1 MLQILANGIITG
13 GIIAVMALAFTV
25 VYLPTR
31 IFYIALG
38 GVYAIVPFLAWTG
51 LQWGWAWYVAVA
63 FALVIGVML
72 SLGCELLNHA
82 WLEKKN
88 ASSGT
93 HLVSSL
99 GIYIIVV
106 QAIAII
112 WGNETKV
119 LRQGVDGVFN
129 LIGVTLTQ
137 AQVGGAAI
145 ALLTI
150 GSFYLWL
157 QSTKL
162 GLEFRALADNK
173 NELALRGFSIQK
185 LRLVAFG
192 IAGLL
197 SSIAALL
204 VSWDVG
210 FDPQGGLAAL
220 LLAVVASIIGGSQ
233 SFFGAV
239 LGGILLGILR
249 SQVVWFL
256 SAQWSEAASFAIL
269 ALFLV
274 LRPQGLLGQKLRLES
289 ES

>member
-1 MLQILANGIITG
+1 MQILLNGAITG
-13 GIIAVMALAFTV
+13 LIVAVMALAFTV

-38 GVYAIVPFLAWTG
+38 GVYALAPFLVWTG

-63 FALVIGVML
+63 VTLLIAISL

-82 WLEKKN
+82 WLEKKR
-88 ASSGT
+88 AAGGT
-93 HLVSSL
+93 HLIASL
-99 GIYIIVV
+99 GTYIVLV
-106 QAIAII
+106 QTIAII

-119 LRQGVDGVFN
+119 LRQGVDGV
-129 LIGVTLTQ
+129 LHLAGVTLTQ

-150 GSFYLWL
+150 AGFYIWL
-157 QSTKL
+157 QFSKL
-162 GLEFRALADNK
+162 GLQFRAMADNPM
-173 NELALRGFSIQK
+173 ELALRGYSIRN

-197 SSIAALL
+197 SAIASLL
-204 VSWDVG
+204 VAWDVG

-220 LLAVVASIIGGSQ
+220 LLAVVASIIGGHQ

-239 LGGILLGILR
+239 LGGILLGVMR

-256 SAQWSEAASFAIL
+256 SAQWQEAVTFMIL
-269 ALFLV
+269 AIFLLF
-274 LRPQGLLGQKLRLES
+274 RPQGLIGQKRRLEA
-289 ES
+289 EA

>member
-1 MLQILANGIITG
+1 MQILVNGLITG
-13 GIIAVMALAFTV
+13 GIVAVMALAFTV

-38 GVYAIVPFLAWTG
+38 GVYALAPFLVWTG
-51 LQWGWAWYVAVA
+51 LQWGLAWYVAVA
-63 FALVIGVML
+63 AALAIAILFSL
-72 SLGCELLNHA
+72 SCELLNHA
-82 WLEKKN
+82 WLEKKR
-88 ASSGT
+88 AAGGT
-93 HLVSSL
+93 HLIASL
-99 GIYIIVV
+99 GTYIVLV
-106 QAIAII
+106 QTIAII

-129 LIGVTLTQ
+129 LSGVTLTQ

-150 GSFYLWL
+150 AGFYIWL
-157 QSTKL
+157 QFSQL
-162 GLEFRALADNK
+162 GLQFRAMADNSM
-173 NELALRGFSIQK
+173 ELALRGYSIRN

-197 SSIAALL
+197 SAIASLL
-204 VSWDVG
+204 VAWDVG

-239 LGGILLGILR
+239 LGGILLGVMR

-256 SAQWSEAASFAIL
+256 SAQWQEAITFMIL
-269 ALFLV
+269 AIFLLF
-274 LRPQGLLGQKLRLES
+274 RPQGLIGQKRRLEA
-289 ES
+289 EA

>member
-1 MLQILANGIITG
+1 MQILVNGLITG
-13 GIIAVMALAFTV
+13 GIVAVMALAFTV

-38 GVYAIVPFLAWTG
+38 GVYALAPFLVWTG

-63 FALVIGVML
+63 AALAIAILFSL
-72 SLGCELLNHA
+72 SCELLNHA
-82 WLEKKN
+82 WLEKKR
-88 ASSGT
+88 AAGGT
-93 HLVSSL
+93 HLIASL
-99 GIYIIVV
+99 GTYIVMV
-106 QAIAII
+106 QTIAII

-119 LRQGVDGVFN
+119 LRQGVDDVFR
-129 LIGVTLTQ
+129 LAGVTLTQ

-150 GSFYLWL
+150 AGFYIWL
-157 QSTKL
+157 QFSQL
-162 GLEFRALADNK
+162 GLQFRAMADNSM
-173 NELALRGFSIQK
+173 ELALRGYSIRN

-197 SSIAALL
+197 SAIASLL
-204 VSWDVG
+204 VAWDVG

-220 LLAVVASIIGGSQ
+220 LLAVVASIIGGHQ

-239 LGGILLGILR
+239 LGGILLGVMR

-256 SAQWSEAASFAIL
+256 SAQWQEAVTFMIL
-269 ALFLV
+269 AIFLLF
-274 LRPQGLLGQKLRLES
+274 RPQGLIGQKRRLEA
-289 ES
+289 EA

>member
-1 MLQILANGIITG
+1 MQILVNGLITG
-13 GIIAVMALAFTV
+13 AIVAVMALAFTV

-38 GVYAIVPFLAWTG
+38 GIYALAPFLVWTG

-63 FALVIGVML
+63 AALVIAISL
-72 SLGCELLNHA
+72 SLSCELLNHA
-82 WLEKKN
+82 WLEKKR
-88 ASSGT
+88 AAGGT
-93 HLVSSL
+93 HLIASL
-99 GIYIIVV
+99 GTYIVLV
-106 QAIAII
+106 QTIAII

-129 LIGVTLTQ
+129 LSGVTLTQ

-145 ALLTI
+145 ALLTMA
-150 GSFYLWL
+150 GFYIWL
-157 QSTKL
+157 QFSQL
-162 GLEFRALADNK
+162 GLQFRAMADNSM
-173 NELALRGFSIQK
+173 ELALRGYSIRN

-197 SSIAALL
+197 SAIASLL
-204 VSWDVG
+204 VAWDVG

-220 LLAVVASIIGGSQ
+220 LLAVVASIIGGHQ

-239 LGGILLGILR
+239 LGGILLGVMR

-256 SAQWSEAASFAIL
+256 SAQWQEAVTFMIL
-269 ALFLV
+269 AIFLLF
-274 LRPQGLLGQKLRLES
+274 RPQGLIGQKRRLEA
-289 ES
+289 EA

>member
-1 MLQILANGIITG
+1 MQILVNGLITG
-13 GIIAVMALAFTV
+13 GIVAVMALAFTV

-38 GVYAIVPFLAWTG
+38 GVYALAPFLVWTG
-51 LQWGWAWYVAVA
+51 LQWGWAWYVSVA
-63 FALVIGVML
+63 AALAIAISL
-72 SLGCELLNHA
+72 SLSCELLNHA
-82 WLEKKN
+82 WLDKKR
-88 ASSGT
+88 AAGGT
-93 HLVSSL
+93 HLIASL
-99 GIYIIVV
+99 GTYIVLV
-106 QAIAII
+106 QTIAII

-119 LRQGVDGVFN
+119 LRQGVDGVFH
-129 LIGVTLTQ
+129 LAGVTLTQ

-150 GSFYLWL
+150 AGFYIWL
-157 QSTKL
+157 QFSQL
-162 GLEFRALADNK
+162 GLQFRAMADNSM
-173 NELALRGFSIQK
+173 ELALRGYSIRN

-197 SSIAALL
+197 CAIASLL
-204 VSWDVG
+204 VAWDVG

-239 LGGILLGILR
+239 LGGILLGVMR

-256 SAQWSEAASFAIL
+256 SAQWQEAVTFMIL
-269 ALFLV
+269 AIFLLF
-274 LRPQGLLGQKLRLES
+274 RPQGLIGQKRRLEA
-289 ES
+289 EA

>member
-1 MLQILANGIITG
+1 MQILVNGLITG
-13 GIIAVMALAFTV
+13 AIVAVMALAFTV

-38 GVYAIVPFLAWTG
+38 GIYAIAPFLVWTG

-63 FALVIGVML
+63 AAIAIAISL
-72 SLGCELLNHA
+72 SLSCELLNHA
-82 WLEKKN
+82 WLEKKR
-88 ASSGT
+88 AAGGT
-93 HLVSSL
+93 HLIASL
-99 GIYIIVV
+99 GTYIVLV
-106 QAIAII
+106 QTIAII

-129 LIGVTLTQ
+129 LSGVTLTQ

-150 GSFYLWL
+150 AGFYIWL
-157 QSTKL
+157 QFSQL
-162 GLEFRALADNK
+162 GLQFRAMADNPM
-173 NELALRGFSIQK
+173 ELALRGYSIRN

-197 SSIAALL
+197 CAIASLL
-204 VSWDVG
+204 VAWDVG

-220 LLAVVASIIGGSQ
+220 LLAVVASIIGGHQ

-239 LGGILLGILR
+239 LGGILLGVMR

-256 SAQWSEAASFAIL
+256 SAQWQEAVTFMIL
-269 ALFLV
+269 AIFLLF
-274 LRPQGLLGQKLRLES
+274 RPQGLIGQKRRLEA
-289 ES
+289 EA